1 MHLLFVADGPR
12 DEATIPRL
20 VERILSTSIESSFR
34 PWKGVRLNQGS
45 GYRRKLRF
53 VLAQARDQEL
63 DGVVATVDSDR
74 DATKKRLKELCL
86 GRDEDRQNPSVS
98 PMPTAVGEAV
108 PHLEA
113 WLLDDPVSVRNA
125 LGLSKDNDIPNVAQ
139 GDPKTAL
146 NRLIDESESSDRP
159 AQLLSAIACGLDC
172 DRCNHSSD
180 TGFKDFVY
188 DVRAE
193 LEPQLSD

>member
-12 DEATIPRL
+12 DEVTIPRL
-20 VERILSTSIESSFR
+20 VERILNTSIESSFQ

-53 VLAQARDQEL
+53 ALAQARDQEL

-74 DATKKRLKELCL
+74 VTPKKRLKELCL
-86 GRDEDRQNPSVS
+86 GRDEDRKNPSAS

-125 LGLSKDNDIPNVAQ
+125 LGLPRDGDIPDVAQ

-146 NRLIDESESSDRP
+146 NCLIDESESSDRP
-159 AQLLSAIACGLDC
+159 TQLLSAIACELDSE
-172 DRCNHSSD
+172 RCNHSSD
-180 TGFKDFVY
+180 TGFKDFVH

-193 LEPQLSD
+193 LEPLLSD

>member
-12 DEATIPRL
+12 DKAAIPKL
-20 VERILSTSIESSFR
+20 VERILNTAIESVFQE
-34 PWKGVRLNQGS
+34 WKGIRLHRGG
-45 GYRRKLRF
+45 GYKRRLLF
-53 VLAQARDQEL
+53 VIGQARDQEL

-74 DATKKRLKELCL
+74 DAPKKRLKELCL
-86 GRDEDRQNPSVS
+86 GRDEDRKNATVS
-98 PMPTAVGEAV
+98 PLPTAVGEAV

-125 LGLSKDNDIPNVAQ
+125 LGLPRDSDIPDVAQ

-159 AQLLSAIACGLDC
+159 TQLLSAIACELDSE
-172 DRCNHSSD
+172 RCNHSSD
-180 TGFKDFVY
+180 TGFKDFVH

-193 LEPQLSD
+193 LEPLLSD